1 MDLSY
6 KYFSYL
12 LCASLWGAVSSST
25 EKRATDKWLKGI
37 PQRIRESSGTE
48 MGICTAWVGISGW
61 TREWG
66 GGVLGATLG
75 GQLQMASNTREQF
88 GLHSVDGKEP
98 MQLLEWQNE
107 KTKAVLI
114 LVWVP
119 PKAVPKTR
127 IWVWVVWEVIT
138 GSTSRGVDKWDR
150 EGRKTRKSVLVSSLL
165 LG

>member
-12 LCASLWGAVSSST
+12 QCASLWGAVSSRT
-25 EKRATDKWLKGI
+25 EKRGTDKWLKGI
-37 PQRIRESSGTE
+37 PQRIRESSGAE
-48 MGICTAWVGISGW
+48 MGMCTAWVGVRGW

-98 MQLLEWQNE
+98 MQLCEWQNE
-107 KTKAVLI
+107 KTKTVLI

-119 PKAVPKTR
+119 PKAVPKRQGFECEWFERWSQEAPVGEWTS
-127 IWVWVVWEVIT
+127 ET
-138 GSTSRGVDKWDR
+138 GKGGRQER
-150 EGRKTRKSVLVSSLL
+150 EC
-165 LG
+165 